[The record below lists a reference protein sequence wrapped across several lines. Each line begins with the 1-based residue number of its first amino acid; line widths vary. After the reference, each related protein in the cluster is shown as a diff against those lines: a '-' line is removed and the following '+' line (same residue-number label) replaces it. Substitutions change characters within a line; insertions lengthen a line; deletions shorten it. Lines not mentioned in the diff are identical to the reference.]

1 MNKHFLSCA
10 LALCAACAGGIAHA
24 EKADRAQPTN
34 IEADALR
41 YDDVRQTSVFT
52 GNVVLTK
59 GTIVLRGVRLEIRQ
73 DPEGYQYGVVTAAPG
88 KRAFFRQKR
97 DAPGEEYME
106 GEGETID
113 YDGKADRVKFIRRA
127 EMRRLSGATVSDRIV
142 GDLIVYNSVTEVYT
156 VDGDPATS
164 SAANPGGRVRAT
176 LAPRAETGAAPAPS
190 PGPAPALQ
198 PSGSLSGPGG
208 APSGAAGTGARR

>member
-1 MNKHFLSCA
+1 MNKHLLPCV
-10 LALCAACAGGIAHA
+10 LALCAAFPGAAVRA
-24 EKADRAQPTN
+24 EKADKAQPTN

-41 YDDVRQTSVFT
+41 YDDLRQTSVFT

-59 GTIVLRGVRLEIRQ
+59 GTIVLRGARLEIRQ

-97 DAPGEEYME
+97 DAPGDEYME

-113 YDGKADRVKFIRRA
+113 YNGKTDQVKFIRRA
-127 EMRRLSGATVSDRIV
+127 ELRRLTGSTVSDRIV

-176 LAPRAETGAAPAPS
+176 MAPRADAGAPAAPAA
-190 PGPAPALQ
+190 GPAPALQ
-198 PSGSLSGPGG
+198 PSGGLSGSGG
-208 APSGAAGTGARR
+208 AAAGTGGRR